1 MKSGLRQHTVKIN
14 LPSKESGIEV
24 SRRPCP
30 LNDTQTLALVVYL
43 EANSNPSNSG
53 YPNPSNSGYH

>member
-14 LPSKESGIEV
+14 LSSKESGIEV

-30 LNDTQTLALVVYL
+30 LNDMQMLVLMVYL

-53 YPNPSNSGYH
+53 YH